1 MRSPL
6 INEEDISSRKTNLID
21 VLRAFG
27 CFCIVWYHSEYYW
40 ELSQTDRIDVDKFK
54 LIFISWAMPFFY
66 TVSFYF
72 AANYGFK
79 KVHPRYFYGKLAK
92 LTLLLLLVVG
102 IYQAFQ
108 LVKTLLYGGLNGNLI
123 YTLKQESFMNLLSY
137 LWNQISTGSGTPAYF
152 IFEIILMYP
161 ICYMLGL
168 TIRKYS
174 YTGYLIIIFFGLLG
188 VLQRGI
194 FEIITHR
201 TSLYLALAIAFLLF
215 HHSSSKFQSNM
226 HLVVVAAV
234 SALTV
239 TQTGEVIWPVL
250 AITVIFKL
258 TESKKL
264 MAYLSEFGQK
274 YSLFVFCFHF
284 LALEVLG
291 IIVALLQNHADLVKS
306 NLLVFV
312 ILNFLGFLLTYA
324 IARII
329 KRKTGFIFAT

>member
-1 MRSPL
+1 LRFPL
-6 INEEDISSRKTNLID
+6 VKEENISSRKTNLND

-27 CFCIVWYHSEYYW
+27 CFCIVWYHSGYYW

-66 TVSFYF
+66 TSSFYF

-79 KVHPRYFYGKLAK
+79 KVHLRYFSGKLAK
-92 LTLLLLLVVG
+92 LTLLLLSVVG

-108 LVKTLLYGGLNGNLI
+108 LAKMFLQEGFNGSLVYI
-123 YTLKQESFMNLLSY
+123 LKQESFMNLLAY
-137 LWNQISTGSGTPAYF
+137 FWHQISTGSGTPAYF

-168 TIRKYS
+168 LIRKCSYS
-174 YTGYLIIIFFGLLG
+174 SYLVVIFFGLLG

-194 FEIITHR
+194 FEMITHR
-201 TSLYLALAIAFLLF
+201 TSLYLALAIAFLVF
-215 HHSSSKFQSNM
+215 HHSPSKFQRNT
-226 HLVVVAAV
+226 HLVIVIAV
-234 SALTV
+234 SVLTV
-239 TQTGEVIWPVL
+239 AQTGEVIWPVL
-250 AITVIFKL
+250 AITILFKS
-258 TESKKL
+258 TKTKKL
-264 MAYLSEFGQK
+264 MAYLSDFGQK

-284 LALEVLG
+284 LALEALG
-291 IIVALLQNHADLVKS
+291 IMVALLQNHADLVKS
-306 NLLVFV
+306 NILVFV

-324 IARII
+324 IALII